1 MSAVSSPSST
11 CLCWECRL
19 ISGFHVFNIGKL
31 LINYSSAR
39 LCTYPLQY
47 SICAEAARLTRIVQL
62 EDDPGGDLSLHL
74 PRCLHTPNHHCSR

>member
-1 MSAVSSPSST
+1 MQMFGRGKLKGS
-11 CLCWECRL
+11 C
-19 ISGFHVFNIGKL
+19 SGAEFHKL

-62 EDDPGGDLSLHL
+62 EDDPGGDLLLHL
-74 PRCLHTPNHHCSR
+74 PRCPHTPNRYCSH